1 MYPNDYH
8 YFNVAVACECGT
20 NAAIIFEHIKFL
32 VKHNQAEG
40 LKDAYVDGTW
50 WAYGTVEGFSKLYPY
65 MGKSSKPVRAAIDSL
80 IDHGL
85 IRREEHSSCHWD
97 HTSWYCLTR
106 KGAEACGYAPDGSE
120 PEPQKRDCCEKP
132 KVAGKYADECYEVI
146 EYLRQ
151 VSGRKVEHCES
162 NYRPIRSLLSDRNP
176 ATVEQMKLV
185 IDSKS
190 REWCNDPH
198 FRKYLQPST
207 LFSKKHFMDYLLAA
221 QESGARAERFEDGW
235 HGDF

>member
-1 MYPNDYH
+1 MYPSDYH

-20 NAAIIFEHIKFL
+20 NAARIFEHIKFL

-132 KVAGKYADECYEVI
+132 KKTSRYANEIAEVVAYYNSVMNTNCRPGTKEYVSLITARLNEGYTVSDLKHVIDVKYEEWHDTDMERHIVMGTLFGNKFDRYLNQRSNAEKVSKYAAYD
-146 EYLRQ
+146 
-151 VSGRKVEHCES
+151 
-162 NYRPIRSLLSDRNP
+162 
-176 ATVEQMKLV
+176 
-185 IDSKS
+185 
-190 REWCNDPH
+190 
-198 FRKYLQPST
+198 
-207 LFSKKHFMDYLLAA
+207 
-221 QESGARAERFEDGW
+221 
-235 HGDF
+235 